1 MVLIVVKN
9 ISAEWL
15 TRLTNR
21 QKAEKKCMADYD
33 TNKESSYHMYWVV
46 SNLCRCAMSKNLYVD
61 GFERRKNKF
70 KFN

>member
-1 MVLIVVKN
+1 
-9 ISAEWL
+9 
-15 TRLTNR
+15 
-21 QKAEKKCMADYD
+21 MADYD

-46 SNLCRCAMSKNLYVD
+46 SNLCRCATSKNLYVD